1 MHKSG
6 ALGLYGVM
14 LSWFASIYLYSRWL
28 VQVTHQSYFD
38 PLSQQS
44 PSMNK
49 WQGVSGTTE
58 QLDAEHYWL
67 THRLN
72 LCLTSL
78 SCIYDNWFKEETL
91 NSEMGTL
98 SAHSFWCHQQQTDKM
113 FMSNAENV
121 SSRNLLF
128 PHIFSSLEK
137 YKKTAFFKLT
147 VDFLKKSCFLLQDEF
162 NLAVQHIGLLCIPV
176 LASKCSCT
184 WRKSEGA
191 TTCVVVCG
199 HTYDKV
205 RSCYFVMILVS

>member
-1 MHKSG
+1 MAKLRPH
-6 ALGLYGVM
+6 
-14 LSWFASIYLYSRWL
+14 SRWL

-58 QLDAEHYWL
+58 QVDAEHYWL
-67 THRLN
+67 TRRLN
-72 LCLTSL
+72 RCLTSL
-78 SCIYDNWFKEETL
+78 YCIYDNWFKEETL

-121 SSRNLLF
+121 S
-128 PHIFSSLEK
+128 LEK
-137 YKKTAFFKLT
+137 YRKIAFFKFT
-147 VDFLKKSCFLLQDEF
+147 VDFFLKSCFLLQDEL
-162 NLAVQHIGLLCIPV
+162 NLAVGHIGLLCIPV

-184 WRKSEGA
+184 WQKREGA

-205 RSCYFVMILVS
+205 RICYFVMILVS